1 MFPAEAYLLGL
12 KTLKQNIHHEMQ
24 RIDATILAAV
34 RPQSD
39 LGTTEDLDDATCA
52 VEELSHKIDSEL
64 RRVDATLF
72 AAIRQQRN
80 SVNKAK
86 EDLANATVAARELS
100 HNIEEMNSKAEKDE
114 AMVQEI
120 CGDIKK
126 LDFAKKNVTTV
137 ITPLHRL
144 TMLVSAFV
152 QLQGMASKRQYKE
165 AASQLEAVN
174 QLLNHFERNWV
185 VPSVTD
191 VREKLENIKQIL
203 KSHVL
208 SEFSSLG
215 TGKETEEISLL
226 KKLSDACLVVDALEP
241 SVREELVNNFCSKDL
256 SSYEQKII
264 GAELTN
270 LDEIQRIYNQI
281 HFHIRT
287 NQEIWKIF
295 PASWHVP
302 YGLCIKICK
311 ITRGQVESILVNMK
325 GKPTVARLLQE
336 LERTLKFELELEM
349 KFGGGVPT
357 KHFGDDIEETVDG
370 ESYSRHVSEIHMM
383 FSANH
388 DLVETINLRG
398 IISSCFEPHLTHYIE
413 EELMQYLEK
422 VVQEETWDID
432 EENLNNILSSSRE
445 LFLAIKKSYDKCK
458 ALTKNQTLFNLF
470 KVFQRV
476 LQAYATKLF
485 FKLSK
490 GGTRKQIKV
499 SGIDE
504 RLICYI
510 VNSAEY
516 CRKTSGDLA
525 EEVSTIIDLHY
536 ADGVNMSEVQDKFS
550 CVITKA
556 LMTLVRGLETKFD
569 TEMQELASVTWGTL
583 ESVGD
588 HSQYVNGIYTILNNS
603 VPVLGKLL
611 TPVYFQFLLE
621 KLASSLGLRFYANIF
636 RCKKI
641 SETGAQQML
650 LDTQAME
657 MILIKVPSLDRQTVS
672 AASYSEFVKRHMS
685 RAEAVLKGL
694 TKANQQSVLDDFNK
708 HAPRITQPSVA
719 AETPQPVP
727 IPPAP
732 PLEIIAN
739 SEDVTTRLATA
750 SY

>member
-1 MFPAEAYLLGL
+1 
-12 KTLKQNIHHEMQ
+12 
-24 RIDATILAAV
+24 
-34 RPQSD
+34 
-39 LGTTEDLDDATCA
+39 
-52 VEELSHKIDSEL
+52 
-64 RRVDATLF
+64 
-72 AAIRQQRN
+72 
-80 SVNKAK
+80 
-86 EDLANATVAARELS
+86 
-100 HNIEEMNSKAEKDE
+100 
-114 AMVQEI
+114 
-120 CGDIKK
+120 
-126 LDFAKKNVTTV
+126 
-137 ITPLHRL
+137 
-144 TMLVSAFV
+144 
-152 QLQGMASKRQYKE
+152 
-165 AASQLEAVN
+165 AVN
-174 QLLNHFERNWV
+174 QLVNHFKRNWD
-185 VPSVTD
+185 VPSITD
-191 VREKLENIKQIL
+191 VRVKLENIKQIL
-203 KSHVL
+203 KSHVF
-208 SEFSSLG
+208 SDFSSLA
-215 TGKETEEISLL
+215 TGKETEEMSLL

-264 GAELTN
+264 EAELTN

-281 HFHIRT
+281 HCHIRT

-295 PASWHVP
+295 PALWHVP

-325 GKPTVARLLQE
+325 GKPAAVARLLQE

-349 KFGGGVPT
+349 KFGGVPT
-357 KHFGDDIEETVDG
+357 KHIGDDIEETVDG
-370 ESYSRHVSEIHMM
+370 ESYSRNVSEIHMK
-383 FSANH
+383 FGANH
-388 DLVETINLRG
+388 DLVETFNFRG
-398 IISSCFEPHLTHYIE
+398 IISSCFEPHLTKYIE
-413 EELMQYLEK
+413 EELMQCLER
-422 VVQEETWDID
+422 VVQEETWDTD

-445 LFLAIKKSYDKCK
+445 
-458 ALTKNQTLFNLF
+458 
-470 KVFQRV
+470 VFQRV

-490 GGTRKQIKV
+490 GGTRKQIEVLCTAFCFPYVLFDVVKLFFNTPMQV

-525 EEVSTIIDLHY
+525 EEVSTIIDPLY
-536 ADGVNMSEVQDKFS
+536 ADGVDMSEVQDKLS

-569 TEMQELASVTWGTL
+569 TEMQEMACVSWGTL

-603 VPVLGKLL
+603 FPVLGKLL
-611 TPVYFQFLLE
+611 APVYFQFFLE

-657 MILIKVPSLDRQTVS
+657 MILLKVPSLDRQTVS
-672 AASYSEFVKRHMS
+672 AASYSEFVKRQMS

-694 TKANQQSVLDDFNK
+694 TKANQQRVLDDFNK

-719 AETPQPVP
+719 AEMPQPVP

-732 PLEIIAN
+732 PLEIIAK

>member
-1 MFPAEAYLLGL
+1 EAYLLGL
-12 KTLKQNIHHEMQ
+12 KPLMQKIHHEMQ

-86 EDLANATVAARELS
+86 EDLANATLAARELS
-100 HNIEEMNSKAEKDE
+100 HNIQEMNSKAEKSE
-114 AMVQEI
+114 ATVQEK
-120 CGDIKK
+120 CRAIKK
-126 LDFAKKNVTTV
+126 LDFAKKNITTV
-137 ITPLHRL
+137 INPLHRL
-144 TMLVSAFV
+144 TMVVSAVV
-152 QLQGMASKRQYKE
+152 QLQGMASNRQYKE
-165 AASQLEAVN
+165 AAAQLEAVN
-174 QLLNHFERNWV
+174 QLLNHFERNWD
-185 VPSVTD
+185 VPSITD

-203 KSHVL
+203 KSHVF
-208 SEFSSLG
+208 SDFSSLG
-215 TGKETEEISLL
+215 TGKETEDTNFL
-226 KKLSDACLVVDALEP
+226 KKLSHSCLVVDALEP
-241 SVREELVNNFCSKDL
+241 SVREELVNNFCSKEL

-281 HFHIRT
+281 NCHIRT

-325 GKPTVARLLQE
+325 GKPAVARLLQE

-357 KHFGDDIEETVDG
+357 KHIGDDIEETVDG
-370 ESYSRHVSEIHMM
+370 ESYSPSVSEIHMK
-383 FSANH
+383 FAANH
-388 DLVETINLRG
+388 DLVETFNFRG
-398 IISSCFEPHLTHYIE
+398 IIISSCFEPHLTKYIE
-413 EELMQYLEK
+413 EELMQCLEK
-422 VVQEETWDID
+422 VVQEETWDTD

-445 LFLAIKKSYDKCK
+445 LFLAIKNSYDKCK

-485 FKLSK
+485 FKLST
-490 GGTRKQIKV
+490 GGTHKQIKV

-504 RLICYI
+504 RVICYI

-516 CRKTSGDLA
+516 CCKTSGDLA
-525 EEVSTIIDLHY
+525 EEVSTIIDPHY
-536 ADGVNMSEVQDKFS
+536 ADGVDMSEVQDKFS

-556 LMTLVRGLETKFD
+556 LVTLVRELETKFD
-569 TEMQELASVTWGTL
+569 TEMQEMACVSWGTL

-603 VPVLGKLL
+603 VPVFGKLL

-685 RAEAVLKGL
+685 RAEAVLKVILSPIDSVVDTYSALFPKGTHMKL
-694 TKANQQSVLDDFNK
+694 QRILDLKA
-708 HAPRITQPSVA
+708 I
-719 AETPQPVP
+719 
-727 IPPAP
+727 
-732 PLEIIAN
+732 
-739 SEDVTTRLATA
+739 LAF
-750 SY
+750 

>member
-12 KTLKQNIHHEMQ
+12 KPLMQKIHHEMQ

-86 EDLANATVAARELS
+86 EDLANATLAARELS
-100 HNIEEMNSKAEKDE
+100 HNIQEMNSKAEKSE
-114 AMVQEI
+114 ATVQEK
-120 CGDIKK
+120 CRAIKK
-126 LDFAKKNVTTV
+126 LDFAKKNITTV
-137 ITPLHRL
+137 INPLHRL
-144 TMLVSAFV
+144 TMVVSAVV
-152 QLQGMASKRQYKE
+152 QLQGMASNRQYKE
-165 AASQLEAVN
+165 AAAQLEAVN
-174 QLLNHFERNWV
+174 QLLNHFERNWD
-185 VPSVTD
+185 VPSITD

-203 KSHVL
+203 KSHVF
-208 SEFSSLG
+208 SDFSSLG
-215 TGKETEEISLL
+215 TGKETEDTNFL
-226 KKLSDACLVVDALEP
+226 KKLSHSCLVVDALEP

-270 LDEIQRIYNQI
+270 LDEIRRIYNQI
-281 HFHIRT
+281 NCHIRT

-325 GKPTVARLLQE
+325 GKPAVARLLQE

-357 KHFGDDIEETVDG
+357 KHIGDDIEETVDG
-370 ESYSRHVSEIHMM
+370 ESYSPNVSEIHMK
-383 FSANH
+383 FAANH

-422 VVQEETWDID
+422 VVQEETWDTD

-445 LFLAIKKSYDKCK
+445 LFLAIKNSYDKCK

-490 GGTRKQIKV
+490 GGTCKQIKV

-525 EEVSTIIDLHY
+525 DEVSTIIDPHY
-536 ADGVNMSEVQDKFS
+536 ADGVDMSEVQDKFS

-569 TEMQELASVTWGTL
+569 TEMQEMECVSWGTL
-583 ESVGD
+583 KSVGD

-611 TPVYFQFLLE
+611 TPVYFQFFLE

-657 MILIKVPSLDRQTVS
+657 MILLKVPSLDRQTVS
-672 AASYSEFVKRHMS
+672 AASYSEFVKRQMS

-719 AETPQPVP
+719 AEMPQPVP